1 MVRVTRKVFGD
12 LAIWMMGFGFLI
24 GVVFPFF
31 VFLMGIPSHMVL
43 TPLFFSIC
51 ISAGIL
57 VGGINFFLTKLII
70 GGRLRLLSSSMRL
83 VQTKLHEAIKT
94 GNINGC
100 TPEECLLEID
110 SDDEIGESAQ
120 AFNHLVEALSSSQK
134 TEAAVREFTKMLTSE
149 LDLEALST
157 QALAL
162 LMQQTEA
169 DAGAIFIETGGRM
182 VSAASHAIRSPN
194 SIVSSDHIRKAL
206 KTKKRQIISLP
217 QNLTLQG
224 VLVDFQP
231 QEIIV
236 NPLVHKQAPLGAIVL
251 ASTAAFPEHVLTR
264 MILFRQPLALALNNA
279 LDHER
284 LQRLA
289 AIDPLTGLYNRRF
302 GMARLHEEFSRAVR
316 QKMPLGVLMFDI
328 DHFKKVNDTYGHL
341 IGDRIL
347 TQMSTLCRSLLREGD
362 IVMRYGGE
370 EFLAILPAASKE
382 DITEIGERIRRIVEE
397 TPFDVGEQQIR
408 ITVSIGGTA
417 YPGLQIETERDLV
430 KCADEAMYSVKNSGR
445 NYLRVA

>member
-1 MVRVTRKVFGD
+1 M
-12 LAIWMMGFGFLI
+12 
-24 GVVFPFF
+24 
-31 VFLMGIPSHMVL
+31 
-43 TPLFFSIC
+43 
-51 ISAGIL
+51 
-57 VGGINFFLTKLII
+57 
-70 GGRLRLLSSSMRL
+70 
-83 VQTKLHEAIKT
+83 
-94 GNINGC
+94 
-100 TPEECLLEID
+100 
-110 SDDEIGESAQ
+110 
-120 AFNHLVEALSSSQK
+120 
-134 TEAAVREFTKMLTSE
+134 
-149 LDLEALST
+149 
-157 QALAL
+157 
-162 LMQQTEA
+162 
-169 DAGAIFIETGGRM
+169 
-182 VSAASHAIRSPN
+182 
-194 SIVSSDHIRKAL
+194 
-206 KTKKRQIISLP
+206 
-217 QNLTLQG
+217 
-224 VLVDFQP
+224 
-231 QEIIV
+231 
-236 NPLVHKQAPLGAIVL
+236 

>member
-1 MVRVTRKVFGD
+1 
-12 LAIWMMGFGFLI
+12 MGFGFLI

-31 VFLMGIPSHMVL
+31 VFLMGIPAQMVL
-43 TPLFFSIC
+43 TSWFFSVC

-57 VGGINFFLTKLII
+57 VGGINFLLAKLII
-70 GGRLRLLSSSMRL
+70 GGRLRLLSSSMRF
-83 VQTKLHEAIKT
+83 VQTKLQEAIKT
-94 GNINGC
+94 GHLEGC

-110 SDDEIGESAQ
+110 SDDEIGESARS
-120 AFNHLVEALSSSQK
+120 FNLLIEALSTSKK
-134 TEAAVREFTKMLTSE
+134 TEVAVSEFTQMLTSE
-149 LDLEALST
+149 LDLETLST
-157 QALAL
+157 QALKL
-162 LMQQTEA
+162 LIQQTEA
-169 DAGAIFIETGGRM
+169 DAGAIFIETEGEM
-182 VSAASHAIRSPN
+182 VAAASHAISSPN
-194 SIVSSDHIRKAL
+194 SIVTSDPILEAL

-217 QNLTLQG
+217 EKVTLQG
-224 VLVDFQP
+224 VLVNFQP
-231 QEIIV
+231 REIIV
-236 NPLVHKQAPLGAIVL
+236 DPLVHKQVPLGVIVL
-251 ASTAAFPEHVLTR
+251 ARTTAFPELVRTR
-264 MILFRQPLALALNNA
+264 MVLFRQPLALALNNA

-302 GMARLHEEFSRAVR
+302 GMARLHEEFTRAVR

-347 TQMSTLCRSLLREGD
+347 AQVSTLCRSVLREGD

-382 DITEIGERIRRIVEE
+382 DIAEIGERIRRIVEE
-397 TPFDVGEQQIR
+397 TQFDVGEQLTQIT
-408 ITVSIGGTA
+408 ISIGGTA
-417 YPGLQIETERDLV
+417 YPGLKIETENDLV

>member
-1 MVRVTRKVFGD
+1 
-12 LAIWMMGFGFLI
+12 
-24 GVVFPFF
+24 
-31 VFLMGIPSHMVL
+31 
-43 TPLFFSIC
+43 
-51 ISAGIL
+51 
-57 VGGINFFLTKLII
+57 
-70 GGRLRLLSSSMRL
+70 
-83 VQTKLHEAIKT
+83 
-94 GNINGC
+94 
-100 TPEECLLEID
+100 
-110 SDDEIGESAQ
+110 
-120 AFNHLVEALSSSQK
+120 
-134 TEAAVREFTKMLTSE
+134 
-149 LDLEALST
+149 
-157 QALAL
+157 
-162 LMQQTEA
+162 MQQTEA

-194 SIVSSDHIRKAL
+194 SIVSSDHISRAL

-236 NPLVHKQAPLGAIVL
+236 DPLVHKQAPLGAIVL

-347 TQMSTLCRSLLREGD
+347 TQVSTLCRSLLREAD
-362 IVMRYGGE
+362 LVMRYGGE